1 MEFGGREM
9 KDGCIL
15 WVKDNGIGFE
25 MNVPSTIVVVL
36 AGIAFYA
43 GVYQLTVYLRT
54 RKKRED
60 LTFALLSFA
69 VCLYDLFSAGLY
81 SAESVVVG
89 AVWQRAQVVTLAFI
103 SIALLWFM
111 SDYTGQISR
120 KILVGLTIFFGLAA
134 LAGMFVYTDAT
145 WVVSE
150 PLVKTFVF
158 LGCFQVTYQ
167 EVTAGWIVNLQT
179 MVGLLGTAY
188 ILWAAVQ
195 YYRKQPGRKAFYL
208 ILALGIFVLGAL
220 NDTAISIGIYQFIYL
235 IEYAYLA
242 IIFLMVYSLSEEVI
256 EATLVQRKLSASEQ
270 RFHNILE
277 ASPMGIH
284 LYQMEKDGSLVFVG
298 ANPAADAILK
308 VDHRQFIG
316 KTIEEAFVS
325 LKGTEVPERYRQVC
339 LDGKPW
345 AMEQISY
352 QDQYIKGIFEVHA
365 FRTAPGMMAAIFMDV
380 TERKMA
386 EAALRERQEAI
397 EKLTADLEQRVADRT
412 AALELKNRE
421 LETFSYSVSH
431 DLKAPLRAIDGYS
444 RILLENYEERFDE
457 DGQKCLSS
465 IRGGVDRMNRLIDDL
480 LAYSRLERRVLVK
493 DSVDLVEIVEPLI
506 AERSNEF
513 EIRKVQL
520 INNSPSLLINTE
532 AEGLTQALR
541 NLLDNAL
548 KFTRDTPQPVIEI
561 GGQEKEK
568 TLLLWVKDN
577 GIGFEM
583 QYHDRIFEIFQRLH
597 RAEDFPGT
605 GIGLAIVSKVM
616 QRLGGR
622 AWAESTPG
630 TGSAF
635 FLEIP
640 K

>member
-1 MEFGGREM
+1 MS
-9 KDGCIL
+9 IL
-15 WVKDNGIGFE
+15 
-25 MNVPSTIVVVL
+25 STIAIVM
-36 AGIAFYA
+36 ASIAFYA

-69 VCLYDLFSAGLY
+69 VCIYDLFSAGLY
-81 SAESVVVG
+81 SAESFAVG
-89 AVWQRAQVVTLAFI
+89 AFWQRAQVIALAFV
-103 SIALLWFM
+103 SAAFLWFIY
-111 SDYTGQISR
+111 DYTGQLSR
-120 KILVGLTIFFGLAA
+120 RVILALTIFFVLTA
-134 LAGMFVYTDAT
+134 LAGIFIHNEST
-145 WVVSE
+145 WVSSA
-150 PLVKTFVF
+150 PMVKSFA
-158 LGCFQVTYQ
+158 LPGGLQVTYY
-167 EVTAGWIVNLQT
+167 EASPGWIINLQT
-179 MVGLLGTAY
+179 LVGLFSTGY
-188 ILWAAVQ
+188 IIWGAVQ
-195 YYRKQPGRKAFYL
+195 FYRRQPGRKAFYL
-208 ILALGIFVLGAL
+208 ILALGIFTLGAL
-220 NDTAISIGIYQFIYL
+220 NDTAVSLGAYQFPYL

-256 EATLVQRKLSASEQ
+256 EATFVQRKLSASEQ
-270 RFHNILE
+270 KFNNIIE

-284 LYQMEKDGSLVFVG
+284 LYKLEEDGKLIFIG
-298 ANPAADAILK
+298 ANPAADAILD

-316 KTIEEAFVS
+316 KTIEESFRS
-325 LKGTEVPERYRQVC
+325 LEGTEVPERYREVC

-345 AMEQISY
+345 STEQISY
-352 QDQYIKGIFEVHA
+352 QDHHIQGYFEVHA

-380 TERKMA
+380 TERRNA

-397 EKLTADLEQRVADRT
+397 VKLTAELEQRVADRT
-412 AALELKNRE
+412 AELELKNRE
-421 LETFSYSVSH
+421 LETFSFSVSH

-444 RILLENYEERFDE
+444 RILQESHADRLDE
-457 DGQKCLSS
+457 DGRSCLNS

-506 AERSNEF
+506 AERSNE
-513 EIRKVQL
+513 IDTRKVRLMNNCPSML
-520 INNSPSLLINTE
+520 IHTE

-548 KFTRDTPQPVIEI
+548 KFTRDIPQPSIEI
-561 GGQEKEK
+561 GGQE
-568 TLLLWVKDN
+568 TDQAVVLWVKDN
-577 GIGFEM
+577 GIGFDM

-597 RAEDFPGT
+597 RIEDFPGT

-622 AWAESTPG
+622 AWAESVPG
-630 TGSAF
+630 AGAAF